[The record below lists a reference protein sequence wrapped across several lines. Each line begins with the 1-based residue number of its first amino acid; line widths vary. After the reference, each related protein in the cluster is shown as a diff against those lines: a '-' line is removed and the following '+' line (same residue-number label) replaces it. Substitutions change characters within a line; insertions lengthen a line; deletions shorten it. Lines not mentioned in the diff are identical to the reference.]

1 MPPKYLSDH
10 VQSAIADAQ
19 QAPAAKLV
27 RRVTGLQHAESS
39 GLAHRRRGAALM
51 AVVALL
57 GLFFRRWDY
66 DNPGMMIGEAISGVG
81 LLCLALG
88 FSRVRQSAPTSWSR
102 TNGSGPKT
110 KPPKSNRMYQR
121 QIPVLVVLLLLLPW
135 LADLIGRWLSA
146 GNAMEILMLGS
157 LAWGA
162 LAAAL
167 ISTQARTVSLSVVC
181 SGFLTLFT
189 TFISDSQQA
198 TWFAYAW
205 GVLCLWWLVTD
216 HWEQV
221 QCQAAT
227 EIRGSGQYRLLALTA
242 GCAAFVVVG
251 AIVSNRI
258 PVLHKLKMELL
269 PTSGGTS
276 MKDSVGRGVG
286 NGDALVAARNHPT
299 SFGTVETDMFLESS
313 KPSLFDV
320 VGDEMGK
327 PKRNRRVERAQ
338 SIRGDDIQVAA
349 GQFSEANQSSSG
361 SDFSTQRSAPRQR
374 EKPSNIVRDSLMFWV
389 GKPGAHLAVERFTE
403 FDGVDWSNRPE
414 TLDRKTWKQPKVQ
427 IVSDQTW
434 FYSSEAVFPR
444 QSNPYV
450 GALTEAVKFT
460 RFRSPTIPSRSGLQ
474 MWSVDRLDRPDF
486 FAIDANDVL
495 FMPDRL
501 HVPDYTVVRMI
512 GSRIDQQRA
521 QQMLTDK
528 PRRAQSSELDS
539 NCREL
544 MAKILHENVPADSQ
558 GWSQVAA
565 VIDCLRTKYQYD
577 RLWRPEMPEDQQ
589 TPLEQFLWARRGPS
603 YLFATA
609 AAQMLNH
616 LGHETR
622 LVTGFYVNRQNWLAA
637 QRETA
642 ILPSDAHVWLEIDVG
657 QGYWIPLEPT
667 PGYDAEPM
675 AISWLAATKQ
685 AGLTIAV
692 SVLTMACGAGA
703 IYLARR
709 LVLEWLSRLGWLAAK
724 WVSHRR
730 RVAWLAWLLDAR
742 CRLSGLP
749 RKAGDVL
756 RVHLRSVLGDR
767 LPSELDEQLHRCLLA
782 ADRVCYGGYL
792 QLSPED
798 QAAIGSVWQNLTCSQ
813 IRRSAEASKRSGKF
827 ANRKSN

>member
-1 MPPKYLSDH
+1 
-10 VQSAIADAQ
+10 
-19 QAPAAKLV
+19 
-27 RRVTGLQHAESS
+27 
-39 GLAHRRRGAALM
+39 
-51 AVVALL
+51 
-57 GLFFRRWDY
+57 
-66 DNPGMMIGEAISGVG
+66 
-81 LLCLALG
+81 
-88 FSRVRQSAPTSWSR
+88 
-102 TNGSGPKT
+102 
-110 KPPKSNRMYQR
+110 MYQR
-121 QIPVLVVLLLLLPW
+121 LIPVLLATLLLMPW
-135 LADLIGRWLSA
+135 LADLIGRWLAA
-146 GNAMEILMLGS
+146 GNAVEILMLGS

-167 ISTQARTVSLSVVC
+167 ISTQSRTVSLSVVC

-216 HWEQV
+216 HWEHV

-227 EIRGSGQYRLLALTA
+227 EIRGSGQHRLLALTA

-258 PVLHKLKMELL
+258 PVLHKLQTELL

-286 NGDALVAARNHPT
+286 NGEALVAARNHPT
-299 SFGTVETDMFLESS
+299 SFGAVETDMFLESS

-338 SIRGDDIQVAA
+338 AIRGDDIQVAA
-349 GQFSEANQSSSG
+349 GKFSEANQSSSG
-361 SDFSTQRSAPRQR
+361 SDFSTQRSAPRLR
-374 EKPSNIVRDSLMFWV
+374 EKPSNIVRDSLMFWG

-403 FDGVDWSNRPE
+403 FDGVDWSNPPE
-414 TLDRKTWKQPKVQ
+414 TLDRKTWQQPKLQSVE
-427 IVSDQTW
+427 DQTW
-434 FYSSEAVFPR
+434 FYSSESVFPG
-444 QSNPYV
+444 QNNPYV

-486 FAIDANDVL
+486 FAIDANDIL

-512 GSRIDQQRA
+512 GSRIDPQRV
-521 QQMLTDK
+521 QQMLSDK
-528 PRRAQSSELDS
+528 PLRAQPSELDS

-544 MAKILHENVPADSQ
+544 MVNILHEYVPKDSQ
-558 GWSQVAA
+558 GWSQVTA
-565 VIDCLRTKYQYD
+565 VIDCLRTNYQYD
-577 RLWRPEMPEDQQ
+577 REWRPEMPEDQQ
-589 TPLEQFLWARRGPS
+589 TPLEQFLTARRGPS

-622 LVTGFYVNRQNWLAA
+622 LVTGFYVDRQNWLAA

-642 ILPSDAHVWLEIDVG
+642 ILPSDAHVWLEINVG
-657 QGYWIPLEPT
+657 QGYWIALEPT

-675 AISWLAATKQ
+675 AISWWTATKQ
-685 AGLTIAV
+685 AGLKFTVII
-692 SVLTMACGAGA
+692 LTMASCAGA

-709 LVLEWLSRLGWLAAK
+709 LVLEWISRLGWVAAK

-730 RVAWLAWLLDAR
+730 KIVWLAWLLDAR

-749 RKAGDVL
+749 RMAGDVL
-756 RVHLRSVLGDR
+756 RAHLQSVLGDR
-767 LPSELDEQLHRCLLA
+767 LPTELGEQLHRCLLV
-782 ADRVCYGGYL
+782 ADRVCYGGYQ
-792 QLSPED
+792 QLSQED

-813 IRRSAEASKRSGKF
+813 IRRCAEAPKRSGEF